1 MSDLQHM
8 LTFLGQL
15 QANNHKAWMDANK
28 ADCQQARSTLLDVA
42 EHLIKHM
49 GSLDPDVA
57 SLTPQSCI
65 FRINRDIR
73 FSKHKAPYKSN
84 MGIYLAKGGRH
95 SGYAGY
101 YLHLEPDNRSFIGG
115 GLYQPEPAALK
126 RIRQEIDYQAA
137 DLNQILAEPRFKA
150 LFGPLQGEKLQRPPQ
165 GYSEDHPQIA
175 LLKLK
180 SFTAVHP
187 ITDQAVTQDDFL
199 PYTLEAFRV
208 MMPLVRFLNTA
219 LED

>member
-1 MSDLQHM
+1 MIDLQQIH
-8 LTFLGQL
+8 TFLAQL

-28 ADCQQARSTLLDVA
+28 SDYQQARRTLLDVA
-42 EHLIKHM
+42 EYLIKHM

-73 FSKHKAPYKSN
+73 FSKDKAPYKSN
-84 MGIYLAKGGRH
+84 MGIYLAKDGRN

-101 YLHLEPDNRSFIGG
+101 YLHLEPGNRSFIGG
-115 GLYQPEPAALK
+115 GLYQPEPATLK
-126 RIRQEIDYQAA
+126 RIRQEIDYQAS
-137 DLNQILAEPRFKA
+137 DLKQILQNSRFKA
-150 LFGPLQGEKLQRPPQ
+150 LFGHLQGEQLQRPPQ
-165 GYSEDHPQIA
+165 GYSEDHPQIS

-180 SFTAVHP
+180 SFTALHP
-187 ITDQAVTQDDFL
+187 IKDHAVTQAQFL

-208 MMPLVRFLNTA
+208 MAPLVRFLNTA